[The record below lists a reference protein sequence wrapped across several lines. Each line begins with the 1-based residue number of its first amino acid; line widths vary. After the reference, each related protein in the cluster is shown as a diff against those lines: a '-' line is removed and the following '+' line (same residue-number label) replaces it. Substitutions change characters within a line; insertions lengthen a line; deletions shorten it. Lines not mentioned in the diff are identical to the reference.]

1 MKMSL
6 NLKVRMCEAACNLLL
21 TQPSIANGK
30 ILLWVVTAYICV
42 VSVQR
47 PRRLVGF
54 QYLVV
59 QPGE

>member
-6 NLKVRMCEAACNLLL
+6 NLKVRTCEAACNLLL

-30 ILLWVVTAYICV
+30 ILLWVIICV
-42 VSVQR
+42 GSVQR
-47 PRRLVGF
+47 SYRLVGF
-54 QYLVV
+54 QDPGV